1 MHPLNQVN
9 GFPPAATPRPNRV
22 QPPGHVSAGDPTAL
36 TVTTSSPHH
45 RPSARSQRRRVRAS
59 WFAPRGRGGNA
70 GPGQCRLRIRHH
82 PQHYNYRHNLNA
94 DISGGIVKSVERAC
108 R

>member
-1 MHPLNQVN
+1 
-9 GFPPAATPRPNRV
+9 
-22 QPPGHVSAGDPTAL
+22 
-36 TVTTSSPHH
+36 
-45 RPSARSQRRRVRAS
+45 
-59 WFAPRGRGGNA
+59 
-70 GPGQCRLRIRHH
+70 LRIRHH